1 MSAVVERVGDQPVLT
16 EPRSDV
22 IVAAGVFAQPVREDD
37 YRARCDVG
45 SPDVVDDAHTAHA
58 VEAPFGTGGCHQGQR
73 RPNPPARP
81 RSRRRVGRL
90 SDAVRKLAR
99 VSLLAEDP
107 TEDTA
112 REGDANFSASAEPYR
127 RELLAHCYR
136 MTGSLHDAED
146 LVQETF
152 LRAWKAY
159 DRFEGKSSVR
169 TWLHRIATNTCLTAL
184 EGRQRRPLPTGLGAP
199 SSDPTA
205 ELVER
210 TEVPWLEPLPDVSDD
225 PADPSDPSVIVSTRE
240 SVRLAFVAALQHL
253 SPRQRAVLVLREVLQ
268 WKAAE
273 VAEAIGAS
281 TAAVN
286 SLLQRARSQL
296 EAAGPSSED
305 QLTEP
310 DSADAQDRLSD
321 YIAAFEAY
329 DIDRLA
335 ELFTREAIWEMPPFV
350 GWYQGPQAIATLIHQ
365 QCPAQAP
372 GDMRLIPLTAN
383 GQPAAAMYMRD
394 GEKHLPFQLHVL
406 DMRADGVSHVVA
418 FLDTTLFAKF
428 GLPAHL

>member
-1 MSAVVERVGDQPVLT
+1 M
-16 EPRSDV
+16 
-22 IVAAGVFAQPVREDD
+22 
-37 YRARCDVG
+37 
-45 SPDVVDDAHTAHA
+45 
-58 VEAPFGTGGCHQGQR
+58 
-73 RPNPPARP
+73 
-81 RSRRRVGRL
+81 
-90 SDAVRKLAR
+90 RKLGR
-99 VSLLAEDP
+99 VSVLAEDFAG
-107 TEDTA
+107 D
-112 REGDANFSASAEPYR
+112 GDANFSTATEPYR

-159 DRFEGKSSVR
+159 DRFEGRSSVR

-184 EGRQRRPLPTGLGAP
+184 EGRTRRPLPTGLGAP
-199 SSDPTA
+199 SSDPTG
-205 ELVER
+205 ELIER
-210 TEVPWLEPLPDVSDD
+210 AEVPWLEPLPD
-225 PADPSDPSVIVSTRE
+225 PADPSSIVGTRE

-253 SPRQRAVLVLREVLQ
+253 SPRQRAVLVLRDVLQ

-273 VAEAIGAS
+273 VAEAMDAS

-305 QLTEP
+305 RLTEP
-310 DSADAQDRLSD
+310 DSAEAQDRLTR

-335 ELFTREAIWEMPPFV
+335 EMFTSEAIWEMPPFV
-350 GWYQGPQAIATLIHQ
+350 GWYQGPQAIAALIHQ

-394 GEKHLPFQLHVL
+394 GDRHLPFQLHVL

-428 GLPAHL
+428 GLPTQL

>member
-1 MSAVVERVGDQPVLT
+1 M
-16 EPRSDV
+16 
-22 IVAAGVFAQPVREDD
+22 
-37 YRARCDVG
+37 
-45 SPDVVDDAHTAHA
+45 
-58 VEAPFGTGGCHQGQR
+58 
-73 RPNPPARP
+73 
-81 RSRRRVGRL
+81 

-99 VSLLAEDP
+99 VSVLAEEFAGD
-107 TEDTA
+107 
-112 REGDANFSASAEPYR
+112 GDADFSAATEPYR

-199 SSDPTA
+199 SSDPTG
-205 ELVER
+205 ELIER
-210 TEVPWLEPLPDVSDD
+210 TEVPWLEPLPD
-225 PADPSDPSVIVSTRE
+225 PSVIVGSRE

-253 SPRQRAVLVLREVLQ
+253 SPRQRAVLVLRDVLQ

-273 VAEAIGAS
+273 VADAIGAS

-305 QLTEP
+305 RLITP
-310 DSADAQDRLSD
+310 DSADAQDQLTQ

-335 ELFTREAIWEMPPFV
+335 ELFTSEAIWEMPPFV
-350 GWYQGPQAIATLIHQ
+350 GWYQSPQAIAALIHQ

-383 GQPAAAMYMRD
+383 GQPAAAMYMRSVTS
-394 GEKHLPFQLHVL
+394 GEQHLPFQLHVL
-406 DMRADGVSHVVA
+406 DMRADGVCHVVA

-428 GLPAHL
+428 GLPSHL